1 MHMKHSWIWTLTV
14 VALLFTGSVNVCVEE
29 PTKLGEGVTLQQAT
43 PIADLVS
50 RPADFVGKK
59 VRVDGTVDAVC
70 QNMHCWMDLKDAEG
84 RSVRFKVEDGVIV
97 FPVSAKGK
105 RASAEGTFEKVDAA
119 ADAAHHAEH
128 ADGKEADHDHGTP
141 ASYRVKATGALVY

>member
-1 MHMKHSWIWTLTV
+1 MQLSRIRPVLIAAV
-14 VALLFTGSVNVCVEE
+14 LCAGAAGLPAGE
-29 PTKLGEGVTLQQAT
+29 PTKLGEGVTLSQAT

-50 RPADFVGKK
+50 RPADFVGQK
-59 VRVDGTVDAVC
+59 VRVDGQVAAVC
-70 QNMHCWMDLKDAEG
+70 ENMHCWMDLRDDEG

-119 ADAAHHAEH
+119 SDAAHHAEAH
-128 ADGKEADHDHGTP
+128 ADGEAPHDHGTP
-141 ASYRVKATGALVY
+141 AAYRVKATGAVVY